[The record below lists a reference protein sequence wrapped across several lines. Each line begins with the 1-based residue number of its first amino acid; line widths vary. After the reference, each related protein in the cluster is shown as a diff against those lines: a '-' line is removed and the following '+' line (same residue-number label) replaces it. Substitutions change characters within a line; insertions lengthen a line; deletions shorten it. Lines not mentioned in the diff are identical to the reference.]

1 MDFSWYY
8 FVGRNKLGFEYK
20 DIGRLTLTLFN
31 KMYKHYKDTFDME
44 LRLKNANI
52 TYQEAFTK
60 QQESEE
66 WF

>member
-20 DIGRLTLTLFN
+20 EVGRLTLTLFN
-31 KMYKHYKDTFDME
+31 KLYKHYKDNFDME
-44 LRLKNANI
+44 LRLKKANM
-52 TYQEAFTK
+52 TYQEAYSK

>member
-20 DIGRLTLTLFN
+20 EVGRLTLTLFN
-31 KMYKHYKDTFDME
+31 KLYKHYKDTFDME
-44 LRLKNANI
+44 LRLKNANV
-52 TYQEAFTK
+52 TYEEAFNK
-60 QQESEE
+60 GQQEQE

>member
-20 DIGRLTLTLFN
+20 EVGRLTLTLFN
-31 KMYKHYKDTFDME
+31 KLYKHYKDTFDME
-44 LRLKNANI
+44 LRLNKANM
-52 TYQEAFTK
+52 TYEEAFNK
-60 QQESEE
+60 QQQEQE